1 MIVPILRA
9 QLLSMRPGSR
19 RHLGVSILTAVVW
32 YGFWCF
38 VACWAGFYAAF
49 AGEATLRYALPIGLA
64 GICFYWQ
71 AMPVLSAS
79 MGSALDLRKL
89 LLYPIPHPELFLVE
103 VLLRLITG
111 LEMVM
116 VLAGGALGLLAN
128 RAAGGWQ
135 ALPRVAVATLLFVAF
150 NLLLASGTRSLLERL
165 LSKRKVRELVALL
178 MAMLWMGPRLLVM
191 SGVNPKWLHAA
202 GASMGAFGTPWSAAA
217 RAFLPA
223 ALLPAR
229 QEAGSVWLAWL
240 SLCAWTLVSGW
251 FGRSQFE
258 RNLRYDALAAQA
270 TSLKPAPGGSQFWRG
285 ALYRVPA
292 LLWRDPLAAIVEKE
306 LRTLARSARFRMV
319 FVMGFSFGLM
329 LWLPTRGAMHGT
341 GWPGNFLTLVCVYA
355 MTLIGQVTY
364 WNCFGLDR
372 SAALFYFAAPQPLWR
387 VLLGKNIAC
396 LFFVYLE
403 TLVLA
408 GITLA
413 LRMSFAPG
421 QLAETLV
428 VVTICAMYLM
438 ALGNISSVRYPRA
451 LSPERMGRG
460 DSGNRGQ
467 VLVMLLYPVVLLPV
481 ILAYVARWAL
491 SSETA
496 FLAVLAAA
504 AAIGGML
511 YWLGMESAVHT
522 AAAQRQNILQELCR
536 DGGPVES

>member
-19 RHLGVSILTAVVW
+19 RNLGVSILTAVVW

-38 VACWAGFYAAF
+38 VACWAGFYAAY
-49 AGEATLRYALPIGLA
+49 ADEATLRYALPIGLA
-64 GICFYWQ
+64 AICFYWQ

-89 LLYPIPHPELFLVE
+89 LLYPIPHQELFLVE
-103 VLLRLITG
+103 VLLRLMTG

-116 VLAGGALGLLAN
+116 VLAGGTLGLLAN
-128 RAAGGWQ
+128 RAAGGFT
-135 ALPRVAVATLLFVAF
+135 ALPRLAGATLLFVAF

-178 MAMLWMGPRLLVM
+178 MAMLWMGPRLLIR
-191 SGVNPKWLHAA
+191 SGFRPKWLHAA
-202 GASMGAFGTPWSAAA
+202 GAGMGAFGSPWSAAA
-217 RAFLPA
+217 RA
-223 ALLPAR
+223 LLPA
-229 QEAGSVWLAWL
+229 QHEAGSLWLAWV
-240 SLCAWTLVSGW
+240 SLCAWALVAGW
-251 FGRSQFE
+251 FGRGQFE

-270 TSLKPAPGGSQFWRG
+270 TSLKPVSGRAQFWKG
-285 ALYRVPA
+285 ALYRIPA

-329 LWLPTRGAMHGT
+329 VWLPTRGST
-341 GWPGNFLTLVCVYA
+341 PGGGFSRNFLTLVCVYA

-372 SAALFYFAAPQPLWR
+372 SAALFYFAAPQPLSR

-403 TLVLA
+403 TLVLS

-438 ALGNISSVRYPRA
+438 AVGNISSVRYPRA
-451 LSPERMGRG
+451 LSPERVGRG
-460 DSGNRGQ
+460 GGGNRGQ
-467 VLVMLLYPVVLLPV
+467 VLVMLLYPLLLLPV
-481 ILAYVARWAL
+481 ILAYVARWVFG
-491 SSETA
+491 SETA
-496 FLAVLAAA
+496 FLAVLGIA
-504 AAIGGML
+504 AAIGGVL
-511 YWLGMESAVHT
+511 YWLGMESAVRT